1 MHADRH
7 TLNELGFIGIVFSPP
22 GFLLPSIQSTET
34 RWEMGCS
41 LDWAIFLVI
50 KVRERKLYSHSGE
63 QLSTHPSVN
72 TDRYIHMC
80 AFFPSNKSDQSLDQK
95 IFHKIIF
102 HVVLIA
108 VPLRVQTFRC
118 SPGPGVWLLEKPI
131 KALAVRHKTLKGER
145 ETPRPPKV
153 PTKTMELFMAKPG
166 NRNKKGKVS

>member
-1 MHADRH
+1 MIYLCILPKESNKTANLLQNKLTSLHLHMHADRH

-95 IFHKIIF
+95 IF
-102 HVVLIA
+102 
-108 VPLRVQTFRC
+108 
-118 SPGPGVWLLEKPI
+118 SI
-131 KALAVRHKTLKGER
+131 K
-145 ETPRPPKV
+145 
-153 PTKTMELFMAKPG
+153 LFFT
-166 NRNKKGKVS
+166 SF